1 MKIEKSQITFWYR
14 TRMFIMSFGIPLFG
28 TPGVY
33 FGIPKVVFGIRS
45 FRILSFGTPS
55 FGIPGYTQ
63 IYTVVVLHS
72 KTYMPC
78 RSINLRTHTFMIY
91 EYSGKSGSAWSQRL
105 TDIHDV
111 KHFSVIHH
119 NIKIE
124 KIKLMHTVPM
134 KSSDI
139 NLRIKILAV
148 DVRHITAWR

>member
-1 MKIEKSQITFWYR
+1 
-14 TRMFIMSFGIPLFG
+14 MFNISFGIPLFG

-33 FGIPKVVFGIRS
+33 FGIPKVDFGIR
-45 FRILSFGTPS
+45 SFGTPS
-55 FGIPGYTQ
+55 FRIPGYTQ

-91 EYSGKSGSAWSQRL
+91 EYSGKS
-105 TDIHDV
+105 
-111 KHFSVIHH
+111 
-119 NIKIE
+119 
-124 KIKLMHTVPM
+124 
-134 KSSDI
+134 SDI